1 MKEYLLTN
9 FVMLFEIAGIL
20 LIIRLSVNVS
30 KRTVTATVLSFSFIL
45 LSSILYSVERWL
57 GQQETLSV
65 WRVVSSY
72 AVYAM
77 QPIII
82 FLTMQI
88 AAPIKKK
95 WIWLLA
101 PELIGVILYV
111 TSPWTKLVCWYN
123 EWNDYQAG
131 PLYRLPYMVFAFY
144 IVVFLVQTIRYFR
157 KYHVQEK
164 ICLVYVVSVSMGGM
178 LFYLIS
184 DYVNDYNPI
193 FTAAILL
200 YYLLFYIQRS
210 KVDSLTGL
218 MNRQSFYKDI
228 EKSSGHIKAIASVDM
243 NGLKR
248 INDTL
253 GHHAG
258 DVAIATIAEN
268 LLKGRKIKKSVYRVG
283 GDEFVILYYAAT
295 EEDVA
300 EDIEYMRK
308 NLAKTDYVCAFGYSV
323 VQPSTSVEDA
333 LKDSDEKMYEDKA
346 ALKKA
351 ALADGAET
359 QYSDGR

>member
-9 FVMLFEIAGIL
+9 FVMLFEIVGIL

-65 WRVVSSY
+65 WRVISSY

-164 ICLVYVVSVSMGGM
+164 ICLVYVVSVSMGGIVTMIVPTPMSVTARAMPNANSLPSMRAYLNPRLKVCVRRKEGFQPLCLSHGVSLAGSLGKRIASLM
-178 LFYLIS
+178 L
-184 DYVNDYNPI
+184 P
-193 FTAAILL
+193 
-200 YYLLFYIQRS
+200 
-210 KVDSLTGL
+210 
-218 MNRQSFYKDI
+218 
-228 EKSSGHIKAIASVDM
+228 KSSILTSSLSMPIPHPPCGGIPYLNAS
-243 NGLKR
+243 R
-248 INDTL
+248 
-253 GHHAG
+253 
-258 DVAIATIAEN
+258 
-268 LLKGRKIKKSVYRVG
+268 
-283 GDEFVILYYAAT
+283 
-295 EEDVA
+295 
-300 EDIEYMRK
+300 
-308 NLAKTDYVCAFGYSV
+308 
-323 VQPSTSVEDA
+323 
-333 LKDSDEKMYEDKA
+333 
-346 ALKKA
+346 
-351 ALADGAET
+351 
-359 QYSDGR
+359 